1 MLHSQKSRIEINM
14 QTQIKKIEGL
24 VWINIVNPEINE
36 VRKILIENGMNDNLA
51 EEIVEPTLQAKADTL
66 RNAIYM
72 TLHFPIKREDKTEIE
87 EVDFLIKSNLIIS
100 SQYKEI
106 GEIKNFVE
114 DIEKIVIDHRHN
126 NQKHGGVYFAHFLK
140 NIYGTLSNSIHK
152 INEEISAIEKNI
164 FSGDER
170 KTIEDIAYVSKK
182 VFDFRIS
189 LKQHNEV
196 LKVFDDAAIKIF
208 GIEYNIYNNIV
219 TENYRKVFLIIENQ
233 RELLNDLKDTTNF
246 LISNRTNQITKVFTV
261 VSFVILPG
269 LFIASFFGMNTRFPQ
284 DLVTSTFGTVYIMG
298 IMFVVSILVLLYLHF
313 KKLI

>member
-1 MLHSQKSRIEINM
+1 
-14 QTQIKKIEGL
+14 
-24 VWINIVNPEINE
+24 
-36 VRKILIENGMNDNLA
+36 MNDNLA

-106 GEIKNFVE
+106 GEIKTFVE
-114 DIEKIVIDHRHN
+114 NLDQIKIDERHN
-126 NQKHGGVYFAHFLK
+126 NQRHGGVYFAHFLK
-140 NIYGTLSNSIHK
+140 NIYTSLNTSIKKVSSEINSIE
-152 INEEISAIEKNI
+152 NTI
-164 FSGDER
+164 FSGNER
-170 KTIEDIAYVSKK
+170 KTIEEIAITSKK
-182 VFDFRIS
+182 VLDFRTS
-189 LKQHNEV
+189 LKQHDEV
-196 LKVFDDAAIKIF
+196 IKLFSDAAIKIF
-208 GIEYNIYNNIV
+208 GIEYNIYNNIIE
-219 TENYRKVFLIIENQ
+219 ENYKKVALLIENQ

-269 LFIASFFGMNTRFPQ
+269 LFLASFFGMNTRFPQ
-284 DLVTSTFGTVYIMG
+284 DLVSSTYGTVYIMG